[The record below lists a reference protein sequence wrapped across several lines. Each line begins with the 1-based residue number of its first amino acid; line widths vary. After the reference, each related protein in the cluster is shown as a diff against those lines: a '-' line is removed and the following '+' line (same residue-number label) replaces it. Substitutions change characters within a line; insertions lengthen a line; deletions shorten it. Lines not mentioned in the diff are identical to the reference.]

1 MRLRCCGLCV
11 AVWLMAR
18 KAQFVGGLA
27 RKNKLAER
35 GGFEPPVE
43 L

>member
-1 MRLRCCGLCV
+1 MVELTLLHGRQSSMRE
-11 AVWLMAR
+11 AR
-18 KAQFVGGLA
+18 
-27 RKNKLAER
+27 RRESLAER